1 MKLFDWLAGKA
12 AKREPTEMEGRYTA
26 ASIRLGEEHSA
37 ISATAINQVD
47 FNRVARAI
55 QGSIWNAS
63 SIIATECASHP
74 LRLYRKAGAGKQV
87 GKAVAVTERQQ
98 AWLKGRRS
106 GMRPTAKM
114 VSMANAAGDVQEV
127 TEHPALQLLADPDP
141 MTTASDF
148 LTMLFWY
155 RETAGKAYVW
165 TGQPTKAGPSGLYL
179 LHPQFTQPV
188 LNRKNMVSAYR
199 YGRETTSIL
208 EVPADQVIFSPYQR
222 DPFRPWEG
230 ISWLHSVEHYA
241 DAENAAL
248 VTEVQRW
255 KNAGQPGFILK
266 VPMTY
271 TDQQMKQAEAALR
284 SKGGPFA
291 AGRALIIREAELVQ
305 SAAKTNEMGY
315 VAGLEQSER
324 AIYRAA
330 GIPEAIWKLNDS
342 NLAGAKLGERLLTR
356 ACMKRMCRV
365 AEDLTAYLLPMFG
378 EEPGQMWFAY
388 EDPDLEDQ
396 QIEASVMSQA
406 FAAGVVDADEYRKV
420 LYLPP
425 RAVRQAQ
432 QAATTAMAEA
442 EAEQEGL
449 DIEAPEAG
457 ANANGEAAGELP
469 EPEGETEAPSI
480 DIEAPGEPGAEAEAE
495 GEEEHMPAITT
506 EQLTALQQII
516 TDVLTGGLPA
526 DSARALASVA
536 FPGIMPEQLDAIFAP
551 LAQRVVLGEQA
562 KSGKRKARVPDTTGA
577 DQPSEATG
585 SGSPVSGTG
594 GQGQPEEQGSAGEPG
609 SAADK
614 EACGC
619 GDEGPELITKELPE
633 FTAPAEARAEAE
645 QALAW
650 RAEFNRG
657 GTMVGVARARDIMNG
672 RVLSPDTIQRIV
684 SYFARHEADS
694 QAEGWREGEEGYPSA
709 GRIAWGLW
717 GGDPMRQYAE
727 QAAALIDAE
736 EEAAAEAEAEAA
748 ADTEEKAEAAAAE
761 QTPATEA
768 EACRPGEAEA
778 CTPKLEKAALVGR
791 FDWAGKCGCGT
802 SHRRKADSSA
812 EAIQRMMEKLVARWG
827 KDQMREVLDSLKPD
841 GTFDVSLF
849 NQAKLRELLQ
859 DTIAQA
865 FADGSTAFFNAQ
877 GVTGEALTGDAAL
890 KYVQRYNFDLVQGI
904 TDTMAEQLRTA
915 IGKELEAGT
924 TVNQMSQRLAD
935 EVDGISLQRAETIAR
950 TETSR
955 AIQHGSM
962 AQAEELGYQS
972 KTWLLSGNYCGLCEG
987 ASRLLKGK
995 KTKLTDPFFSAG
1007 QMIQGTDGVLYTLSR
1022 PVMVASD
1029 IHPNCGCTTIEE
1041 FDA

>member
-1 MKLFDWLAGKA
+1 MKLFEWLAAKA
-12 AKREPTEMEGRYTA
+12 AKREPTEMDGRYTA

-74 LRLYRKAGAGKQV
+74 LRLYRKSGAGKQV
-87 GKAVAVTERQQ
+87 GKAVPVPERQQ
-98 AWLKGRRS
+98 AFLKGRRS
-106 GMRPTAKM
+106 MRPTAKM
-114 VSMANAAGDVQEV
+114 VSMASAAGDVQEV
-127 TEHPALQLLADPDP
+127 TQHPALQLLADPDP

-148 LTMLFWY
+148 LTMLYWY

-165 TGQPTKAGPSGLYL
+165 TGQPTKAGPAGLYL
-179 LHPQFTQPV
+179 LHPQFTQAV
-188 LNRKNMVSAYR
+188 LDRKNMVKAYR

-208 EVPADQVIFSPYQR
+208 EVPAEQVIFSPYQR

-271 TDQQMKQAEAALR
+271 TDQQMRQAEAALR

-378 EEPGQMWFAY
+378 EEPGTMWFAY

-396 QIEASVMSQA
+396 QIEAGVMSQA

-425 RAVRQAQ
+425 RAVRHAQ
-432 QAATTAMAEA
+432 QQATMAAAAEDA
-442 EAEQEGL
+442 AQAGL
-449 DIEAPEAG
+449 YSETPEAG
-457 ANANGEAAGELP
+457 SNGTAEGSDELP
-469 EPEGETEAPSI
+469 EPEAETEAPSI
-480 DIEAPGEPGAEAEAE
+480 DMEAPGAAGAEAEGDE
-495 GEEEHMPAITT
+495 GEHMPAISS
-506 EQLTALQQII
+506 EQLQALQQII
-516 TDVLTGGLPA
+516 ADVLTGGLPA
-526 DSARALASVA
+526 ESARALAAVIL
-536 FPGIMPEQLDAIFAP
+536 PHIMPEQLDAIFAP
-551 LAQRVVLGEQA
+551 LAQKVVIGEQT
-562 KSGKRKARVPDTTGA
+562 KSRWRKGSVPDTTGE
-577 DQPSEATG
+577 DRPGEAPG
-585 SGSPVSGTG
+585 SSSAVPGAG

-609 SAADK
+609 SAAGK

-684 SYFARHEADS
+684 SYFARHEADK
-694 QAEGWREGEEGYPSA
+694 QAEGWNEGEEGFPSA

-717 GGDPMRQYAE
+717 GGDPMRTYAE
-727 QAAALIDAE
+727 EAAALIDAE
-736 EEAAAEAEAEAA
+736 EEAAAEAEAAA
-748 ADTEEKAEAAAAE
+748 TEEKAEAADGEQAPAMAAD
-761 QTPATEA
+761 
-768 EACRPGEAEA
+768 ACKPGEAEA
-778 CTPKLEKAALVGR
+778 CTPKPEKAAVVGR
-791 FDWAGKCGCGT
+791 FDWAGKCQCGNT
-802 SHRRKADSSA
+802 HRRKADSQT
-812 EAIQRMMEKLVARWG
+812 EAIQRMMEKLVGRWG
-827 KDQMREVLDSLKPD
+827 KEQMREVLASLKPD
-841 GTFDVSLF
+841 GSFDVSLF
-849 NQAKLRELLQ
+849 NQEKLRDLLQ
-859 DTIAQA
+859 DTIAEAFVQGSQA
-865 FADGSTAFFNAQ
+865 FFAAQ
-877 GVTGEALTGDAAL
+877 DMPGAQALTGDAAL

-915 IGKELEAGT
+915 IGKELETGT

-935 EVDGISLQRAETIAR
+935 EVDNISLQRAETIAR

-955 AIQHGSM
+955 AIQHGSL
-962 AQAEELGYQS
+962 AQAEELGYKS
-972 KTWLLSGNYCGLCEG
+972 KTWLLSGNFCGLCEG
-987 ASRLLKGK
+987 ASRALKGK

-1029 IHPNCGCTTIEE
+1029 IHPNCGCTTIED

>member
-1 MKLFDWLAGKA
+1 MGWIDWLAGKA
-12 AKREPTEMEGRYTA
+12 AKREPTEMDSKYTA
-26 ASIRLGEEHSA
+26 ASIRLGEEQA
-37 ISATAINQVD
+37 AWSATAVNQVD

-74 LRLYRKAGAGKQV
+74 LRLYRRAGAGMKV
-87 GKAVAVTERQQ
+87 GKAVAIDRRQQ
-98 AWLKGRRS
+98 AFLQGKRS
-106 GMRPTAKM
+106 GMRLTAKM
-114 VSMANAAGDVQEV
+114 VSMASAAGDVQEV
-127 TEHPALQLLADPDP
+127 TDHPALQLLADPDP

-179 LHPQFTQPV
+179 LHPQFTQAV
-188 LNRKNMVSAYR
+188 LDRSNLVRAYR

-208 EVPADQVIFSPYQR
+208 EVPAEQVIFSPYQR

-255 KNAGQPGFILK
+255 KNAGQPGFILR

-291 AGRALIIREAELVQ
+291 AGRALIIRDAELVQ
-305 SAAKTNEMGY
+305 SASKTHEMGY

-378 EEPGQMWFAY
+378 EEPGDLWFAY

-396 QIEASVMSQA
+396 QIEAAVMAQA
-406 FAAGVVDADEYRKV
+406 FTAGVIDADEYRKV

-425 RAVRQAQ
+425 RAVRQGQ
-432 QAATTAMAEA
+432 QMATQLQAEA
-442 EAEQEGL
+442 EASAERL
-449 DIEAPEAG
+449 DIGAALGASNANAEAEAPSVDIEESELPEAG
-457 ANANGEAAGELP
+457 AAAEA
-469 EPEGETEAPSI
+469 EAPSI
-480 DIEAPGEPGAEAEAE
+480 DVTE
-495 GEEEHMPAITT
+495 GELEGEQMGAMTP
-506 EQLTALQQII
+506 EQLTALQAIVS
-516 TDVLTGGLPA
+516 DVVGGGLPA
-526 DSARALASVA
+526 ASGQALASVA
-536 FPGIMPEQLDAIFAP
+536 FPGIMPEQLQAIFGP
-551 LAQRVVLGEQA
+551 LAQREVTGEQA
-562 KSGKRKARVPDTTGA
+562 KSYRRKA
-577 DQPSEATG
+577 
-585 SGSPVSGTG
+585 
-594 GQGQPEEQGSAGEPG
+594 
-609 SAADK
+609 SAADTAGEDRTAA
-614 EACGC
+614 EAGGSGAVSGAGREDNAQEQSSPAPAGSTAGKTDCGC
-619 GDEGPELITKELPE
+619 GDEGPMLITKELPE
-633 FTAPAEARAEAE
+633 FVAPEEARAEAE
-645 QALAW
+645 QGLAW
-650 RAEFNRG
+650 REEFGRG

-672 RVLSPDTIQRIV
+672 RTISPETIMRIV
-684 SYFARHEADS
+684 SYFARHEIDK
-694 QAEGWREGEEGYPSA
+694 QGEGWREGEDGYPSA
-709 GRIAWGLW
+709 GRIAWALW
-717 GGDPMRQYAE
+717 GGDPMREYAE

-736 EEAAAEAEAEAA
+736 EEAAAEA
-748 ADTEEKAEAAAAE
+748 AAAE
-761 QTPATEA
+761 ADTEA
-768 EACRPGEAEA
+768 EAKADPELQAEACLPGETEA
-778 CTPKLEKAALVGR
+778 CTPKPEKRMQVGR
-791 FDWAGKCGCGT
+791 FDWQGKCSCG
-802 SHRRKADSSA
+802 SRRKAADPDT
-812 EAIQRMMEKLVARWG
+812 ERMQRTMQRLIERWG
-827 KDQMREVLDSLKPD
+827 IEQMRQVLGALKPD

-849 NQAKLRELLQ
+849 NQQALRDVLQ
-859 DTIAQA
+859 DTISEAFAEGSQA
-865 FADGSTAFFNAQ
+865 FFDAQ
-877 GVTGEALTGDAAL
+877 GKPGQAALEGDAAL
-890 KYVQRYNFDLVQGI
+890 KYVQRYNFDLVQGV
-904 TDTMAEQLRTA
+904 TDTMAEQLRTV

-924 TVNQMSQRLAD
+924 TVNQMAEKLSAD
-935 EVDGISLQRAETIAR
+935 VDNISLQRAETIAR

-955 AIQHGSM
+955 AIQHGSL
-962 AQAEELGYQS
+962 AQAEELGYRYKS
-972 KTWLLSGNYCGLCEG
+972 WLLSGNFCGLCEG
-987 ASRLLKGK
+987 ASRALKGQQ
-995 KTKLTDPFFSAG
+995 TKLKDPFFTAG

-1041 FDA
+1041 FGDD

>member
-1 MKLFDWLAGKA
+1 
-12 AKREPTEMEGRYTA
+12 
-26 ASIRLGEEHSA
+26 
-37 ISATAINQVD
+37 
-47 FNRVARAI
+47 
-55 QGSIWNAS
+55 
-63 SIIATECASHP
+63 
-74 LRLYRKAGAGKQV
+74 
-87 GKAVAVTERQQ
+87 
-98 AWLKGRRS
+98 
-106 GMRPTAKM
+106 
-114 VSMANAAGDVQEV
+114 
-127 TEHPALQLLADPDP
+127 
-141 MTTASDF
+141 
-148 LTMLFWY
+148 
-155 RETAGKAYVW
+155 
-165 TGQPTKAGPSGLYL
+165 
-179 LHPQFTQPV
+179 
-188 LNRKNMVSAYR
+188 
-199 YGRETTSIL
+199 
-208 EVPADQVIFSPYQR
+208 
-222 DPFRPWEG
+222 
-230 ISWLHSVEHYA
+230 
-241 DAENAAL
+241 
-248 VTEVQRW
+248 
-255 KNAGQPGFILK
+255 
-266 VPMTY
+266 
-271 TDQQMKQAEAALR
+271 
-284 SKGGPFA
+284 
-291 AGRALIIREAELVQ
+291 
-305 SAAKTNEMGY
+305 
-315 VAGLEQSER
+315 
-324 AIYRAA
+324 
-330 GIPEAIWKLNDS
+330 
-342 NLAGAKLGERLLTR
+342 
-356 ACMKRMCRV
+356 
-365 AEDLTAYLLPMFG
+365 
-378 EEPGQMWFAY
+378 
-388 EDPDLEDQ
+388 
-396 QIEASVMSQA
+396 
-406 FAAGVVDADEYRKV
+406 
-420 LYLPP
+420 
-425 RAVRQAQ
+425 
-432 QAATTAMAEA
+432 
-442 EAEQEGL
+442 
-449 DIEAPEAG
+449 
-457 ANANGEAAGELP
+457 
-469 EPEGETEAPSI
+469 
-480 DIEAPGEPGAEAEAE
+480 
-495 GEEEHMPAITT
+495 
-506 EQLTALQQII
+506 
-516 TDVLTGGLPA
+516 
-526 DSARALASVA
+526 
-536 FPGIMPEQLDAIFAP
+536 
-551 LAQRVVLGEQA
+551 
-562 KSGKRKARVPDTTGA
+562 
-577 DQPSEATG
+577 
-585 SGSPVSGTG
+585 
-594 GQGQPEEQGSAGEPG
+594 
-609 SAADK
+609 
-614 EACGC
+614 
-619 GDEGPELITKELPE
+619 
-633 FTAPAEARAEAE
+633 
-645 QALAW
+645 
-650 RAEFNRG
+650 
-657 GTMVGVARARDIMNG
+657 MVGVARARDIMNG

-761 QTPATEA
+761 QTPAMEA